1 MTPHGWAKIKTV
13 QSQVSNGVYGLPSPR
28 PTVDLGLMQPRGPE
42 YQKTTR
48 KIVTKSKTPP
58 KKAVLVGLR
67 CCSDFLFFYYSLL
80 KPLVK
85 SGT

>member
-1 MTPHGWAKIKTV
+1 
-13 QSQVSNGVYGLPSPR
+13 
-28 PTVDLGLMQPRGPE
+28 MQPRGPE